1 MIKKFKA
8 ENEDDRRY
16 YWWRMLTKQ
25 RLYKKHKELLNELE
39 LLDRVEK
46 LDATVQ
52 NVEEGYEITLDALEG
67 RLPEDESEEEAEAN
81 DQASKAPTGSRDRRV
96 KRKLTVME
104 DDDDEEEDGTE
115 LAKRPR
121 V

>member
-1 MIKKFKA
+1 MPRSK
-8 ENEDDRRY
+8 
-16 YWWRMLTKQ
+16 
-25 RLYKKHKELLNELE
+25 
-39 LLDRVEK
+39 
-46 LDATVQ
+46 

-67 RLPEDESEEEAEAN
+67 RLPEDESDEAAEAN
-81 DQASKAPTGSRDRRV
+81 DQATKAPTGNRDRRV

-115 LAKRPR
+115 LAKRPK

>member
-1 MIKKFKA
+1 M
-8 ENEDDRRY
+8 
-16 YWWRMLTKQ
+16 
-25 RLYKKHKELLNELE
+25 
-39 LLDRVEK
+39 EK

-67 RLPEDESEEEAEAN
+67 RLPEDESNEEADAN
-81 DQASKAPTGSRDRRV
+81 EQASKAPTGSRDRRV